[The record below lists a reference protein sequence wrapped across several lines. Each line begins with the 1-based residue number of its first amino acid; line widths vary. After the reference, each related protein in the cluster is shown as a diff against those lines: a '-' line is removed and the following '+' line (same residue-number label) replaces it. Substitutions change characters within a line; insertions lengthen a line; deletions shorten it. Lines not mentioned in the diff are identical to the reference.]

1 MRKVYFVLSVDTEE
15 EWDWD
20 GPFPN
25 KVISVENVDHLPV
38 FQGQLNELG
47 LKTSYFLDYAVM
59 ENPHARDLLADLY
72 KSNPG
77 IEYGAHLH
85 PWVTPPI
92 VPVESEA
99 DSHIVNLPIDIVSEQ
114 LRSLTS
120 TITELTGRQPTSF
133 RSGRWGIND
142 DILRALAEQGYLVDS
157 SIYPFYEND
166 WFSCAEYDSWP
177 LAMSHLQ
184 TKPELIELPVTAGFN
199 HRPFTKAQRM
209 HKTLEQP
216 AWARFHVIGVLW
228 ALMLHRKIYL
238 SPELSTSRD
247 MIALCKEMLQ
257 AECPVIHMYL
267 HSSSLLPGSTRYVQS
282 ERDKNRLVKRIE
294 SVVSFLRS
302 QCEVEPVAIT
312 EAALRLREEGAL
324 KNHG

>member
-25 KVISVENVDHLPV
+25 KVISVENVDHLPA
-38 FQGQLNELG
+38 FQGQLNDLG

-59 ENPHARDLLADLY
+59 ENPRARDMLADLY
-72 KSNPG
+72 QANPG
-77 IEYGAHLH
+77 IEYGSHLH

-114 LRSLTS
+114 LKSLTS

-177 LAMSHLQ
+177 LAMSYLR
-184 TKPELIELPVTAGFN
+184 TNPELIELPVTAGFN
-199 HRPFTKAQRM
+199 HRPFTKAQRL

-282 ERDKNRLVKRIE
+282 ERDKNRLMKRIE
-294 SVVSFLRS
+294 SVVGFLRS

-312 EAALRLREEGAL
+312 EAALRLKEEGAL
-324 KNHG
+324 KDHG

>member
-166 WFSCAEYDSWP
+166 WFSCADYDSWP
-177 LAMSHLQ
+177 LAMSYLR
-184 TKPELIELPVTAGFN
+184 TNPELIELPVTAGFN
-199 HRPFTKAQRM
+199 HRPFTKAQRL

-282 ERDKNRLVKRIE
+282 ERDKNRLMKRIE
-294 SVVSFLRS
+294 SVVGYLRS

-324 KNHG
+324 KDHG